1 MKITNDLVL
10 RATASELKNKIDY
23 DGLGLLATQTNGR
36 LLSFIE
42 SSKYIN
48 QVNENN
54 SIYGILCTQEIADLK
69 QFRENLDVIIVDDPK
84 WYFFSIVDY
93 LAKNKSRIESRIASS
108 AKISSAAYVSSL
120 GVVIGENSIIEPNVT
135 IHSDVIIGANVIV
148 RAGSVLGGEGFEHK
162 RTSRGI
168 LSVTHDGDVL
178 IGNNVEIGSNSHV
191 AKGFSY
197 RSTIIGESTKLDAF
211 VHYAHG
217 VQCGKEC
224 LIVAHAMVGGNVDIG
239 NSVWIGPSAVITNRI
254 TLEDNC
260 FITLG
265 AVVTRSV
272 KSGETVSGNFA
283 IPHQKFLKSLKRSL
297 ANDD

>member
-1 MKITNDLVL
+1 MRITNDLVFQ
-10 RATASELKNKIDY
+10 ATNYELKNKIDF
-23 DGLGLLATQTNGR
+23 DGLGLLATKSNER

-42 SSKYIN
+42 SQKYIN

-54 SIYGILCTQEIADLK
+54 SIYGIFCSQDIADLR
-69 QFRENLDVIIVDDPK
+69 QFRENIDVIVVDDPK
-84 WYFFSIVDY
+84 WSFFSIVDY
-93 LAKNKSRIESRIASS
+93 LAKNKSRDESRIAES
-108 AKISSAAYVSSL
+108 AKVSPAAYISPV
-120 GVVIGENSIIEPNVT
+120 GVVIGENCVIEPNVT

-148 RAGSVLGGEGFEHK
+148 RAGSVIGGEGFEHK
-162 RTSRGI
+162 KTSKGI
-168 LSVTHDGDVL
+168 LSVTHDGEVV
-178 IGNNVEIGSNSHV
+178 IGDNVEIGSNSHV

-239 NSVWIGPSAVITNRI
+239 NNVWIGPSAVITNRI
-254 TLEDNC
+254 VLEDNC

-265 AVVTRSV
+265 AVVTRRV
-272 KSGETVSGNFA
+272 KNGETVSGNFA
-283 IPHQKFLKSLKRSL
+283 IPHQQFLRSLKRSL
-297 ANDD
+297 AND